1 MPSKALLTPNIQ
13 QRHDYRA
20 KIMSAK
26 QTATSLLNQLDDNA
40 NWEDVKDT
48 IMSVYKRETGDA
60 KADAIAAVVIT
71 SVFVV
76 ACITWIGSQ

>member
-1 MPSKALLTPNIQ
+1 
-13 QRHDYRA
+13 
-20 KIMSAK
+20 MSAK

-48 IMSVYKRETGDA
+48 IMGVYRRETGDA

-71 SVFVV
+71 SVFVAV
-76 ACITWIGSQ
+76 CITWISSQ

>member
-1 MPSKALLTPNIQ
+1 
-13 QRHDYRA
+13 
-20 KIMSAK
+20 MSAK

-48 IMSVYKRETGDA
+48 IMGVYKRETGDA

-76 ACITWIGSQ
+76 ACITWISSQ